1 MNELYHLDDRTNS
14 EIRSSWLLLC
24 INAGECC

>member
-1 MNELYHLDDRTNS
+1 MNELYRLDERTNS

-24 INAGECC
+24 INAGASG